1 MDSKEKRQ
9 LIVIGN
15 GFDRQCGLETTYDN
29 YFNTRFGIKC
39 TEEVDEAFHRNTDID
54 DIQKDF
60 YDNCKKVLTEIFKSK
75 ETKDS
80 NLNIGDII
88 NDVLSSFL
96 LPHNKELNKELNNK
110 INTKTN
116 ASQMLDDRLSTHPE
130 VLKRLAN
137 RSDDL
142 SLAHQELLK
151 RLANRS
157 KEILEAAY
165 SKWDLIFLSAKVCLT
180 SDPLAHW
187 HDVETMIYRVVTWV
201 LKDNP
206 FKFEENYSENY
217 ENEYFDK
224 VFYGYE
230 FNSDLKNSKTIF
242 RRVINICFHQ
252 DADAKS
258 KDDLAIEMLDDL
270 NNFERNF
277 AKFINDQVNYEDDIC
292 RNKKDYLNSAKDL
305 LKKLVF
311 PNFEMSPDS
320 VIIDVLNFNYSLD
333 ESDFLE
339 MAIPNVH
346 VNSLTNIH
354 GIADYAKKSVQ
365 SSPPIFGIDSHDI
378 FPSRRGEGVDF
389 NDPRIFFTKAY
400 RLINNHVND
409 IRNSSFQKNVDVITF
424 MGHSLNK
431 ADYSYFETIFD
442 MYDIFHSNV
451 KLEFYYYKG
460 YDRSFMV
467 SDLDKATT
475 KKSERATIKK
485 IVNVLTTYGETLEN
499 EHGENI
505 VNKLMLEQRLNV
517 HVNPSLE

>member
-39 TEEVDEAFHRNTDID
+39 TEEVNKAFYRNTDID

-60 YDNCKKVLTEIFKSK
+60 YDNCEKVLIEIFKSK

-96 LPHNKELNKELNNK
+96 LPLNEELNNK

-116 ASQMLDDRLSTHPE
+116 ASQMSEALR
-130 VLKRLAN
+130 
-137 RSDDL
+137 
-142 SLAHQELLK
+142 AHQELLK
-151 RLANRS
+151 RLVDRS
-157 KEILEAAY
+157 KEILEANY

-201 LKDNP
+201 LKDNI
-206 FKFEENYSENY
+206 FKFCQNYSEDN

-224 VFYGYE
+224 TFYGYE
-230 FNSDLKNSKTIF
+230 FNSNLQNSKTIF
-242 RRVINICFHQ
+242 RRIINICFHE
-252 DADAKS
+252 DSKVTT
-258 KDDLAIEMLDDL
+258 KDDLAIKMLDDL
-270 NNFERNF
+270 NSFERNF
-277 AKFINDQVNYEDDIC
+277 AKFINDQVNYEDDVS

-346 VNSLTNIH
+346 VNSWTNIH

-460 YDRSFMV
+460 YNKFSIVEDPK
-467 SDLDKATT
+467 LKI
-475 KKSERATIKK
+475 KQSERETIKK
-485 IVNVLTTYGETLEN
+485 VVNLLTTYGETLKN

-505 VNKLMLEQRLNV
+505 VNKLMLEQRLDV
-517 HVNPSLE
+517 HVNPQQE

>member
-39 TEEVDEAFHRNTDID
+39 TEEANKAFHRNTDID

-96 LPHNKELNKELNNK
+96 LPLNKELNNK

-116 ASQMLDDRLSTHPE
+116 ARQMPD
-130 VLKRLAN
+130 VLLAY
-137 RSDDL
+137 
-142 SLAHQELLK
+142 QELLK

-157 KEILEAAY
+157 KEILEATY

-180 SDPLAHW
+180 LDPLAHW

-206 FKFEENYSENY
+206 FKFEENYSENN

-252 DADAKS
+252 DADVKS

-277 AKFINDQVNYEDDIC
+277 AKFINDQVNYEDDIS

-311 PNFEMSPDS
+311 PNFEMLPDS

-339 MAIPNVH
+339 KAIPNVY
-346 VNSLTNIH
+346 VNSWTNIH

-460 YDRSFMV
+460 YDMI
-467 SDLDKATT
+467 SDLDDGKRKTTT
-475 KKSERATIKK
+475 KKSERATTKK
-485 IVNVLTTYGETLEN
+485 IVNLLTTYGETLEN

-505 VNKLMLEQRLNV
+505 VNKLMLEQRLDV